1 MVVLSSDIEKELWR
15 NAALKALGNVDDV
28 TAEQH
33 QDAIKF
39 ASMVADGVVLSYR
52 KRCKKDERTKE

>member
-1 MVVLSSDIEKELWR
+1 MIILSSDIEKELWR
-15 NAALKALGNVDDV
+15 AAVLKSLGNVDDV

-39 ASMVADGVVLSYR
+39 ACIVADGIIISYR
-52 KRCKKDERTKE
+52 KRCKEDERTQK